1 MPGHAPNNS
10 SPSSASLTLAAALL
24 DLGLRRGLAAAFLAA
39 ALLDLGLA
47 AAFLAALERFF
58 RVLLFWD
65 MFWCSTVD
73 QILQPN
79 LGRQTDSL
87 LEKWGPRPLWMVF
100 GVPATFDEVY

>member
-65 MFWCSTVD
+65 MFWKLYVWCAQTRRARGAALPV
-73 QILQPN
+73 LPVG
-79 LGRQTDSL
+79 LGTH
-87 LEKWGPRPLWMVF
+87 F
-100 GVPATFDEVY
+100 